1 MYENIAIENITGHCG
16 LLIAL
21 APWTQFFNLKNSD
34 KKPFG
39 IVRNITFSNIDMKC
53 NRVGDIKGN
62 PEDKVSN
69 ILFENIAVNAIVP
82 TLKTNNYPKI
92 KTKNVV
98 VNGTPLVLK

>member
-1 MYENIAIENITGHCG
+1 
-16 LLIAL
+16 
-21 APWTQFFNLKNSD
+21 
-34 KKPFG
+34 
-39 IVRNITFSNIDMKC
+39 MKC

-69 ILFENIAVNAIVP
+69 ILFKNITVTATAP